1 MMRYIK
7 LFLIAAILL
16 ISYQSLAKEDVKL
29 PYKDFKPFKMVF
41 LPDIHLS
48 FKDNDDGPIL
58 YKESLVIF
66 QDVIRSLNN
75 TENLNFA
82 VFGGNLT
89 NNDDS
94 VLTDMPMFLD
104 TMSDLKAK
112 YYAILGDREAS
123 SKEEFIKDFD
133 EFETQTFWT
142 AEPVENVLLVGLDTS
157 MSGEESGYVNIHQLF
172 WLDNVLKNNRDKFTI
187 ITMHHSPHLSLEKP
201 DLFLELINL
210 YPQVKVVLS
219 GHNRVNLVKNDNGK
233 LFINC
238 PSIVSYPNE
247 YKILDIYPDRVEV
260 DNKKISFKQI
270 IKKAK
275 KQIGKDYKK
284 PDKFSK
290 KSKYNF

>member
-1 MMRYIK
+1 M
-7 LFLIAAILL
+7 IAVSLL
-16 ISYQSLAKEDVKL
+16 VSCQSFAKEDVKL

-41 LPDIHLS
+41 LPDTHLS

-58 YKESLVIF
+58 YKESLVIL
-66 QDVIRSLNN
+66 QDVIRSLNQTQN
-75 TENLNFA
+75 PDFV

-89 NNDDS
+89 NNDDAE
-94 VLTDMPMFLD
+94 LADMPMFLD
-104 TMSDLKAK
+104 TIADLNAK
-112 YYAILGDREAS
+112 YYAILGDKEAAV
-123 SKEEFIKDFD
+123 KEEFIKDFD
-133 EFETQTFWT
+133 EFGSQTFWT
-142 AEPVENVLLVGLDTS
+142 AEPEENVLLVGLDTS
-157 MSGEESGYVNIHQLF
+157 IKGEEDGYVNIHQLF

-187 ITMHHSPHLSLEKP
+187 ITMHHSPHLSLEKS

-219 GHNRVNLVKNDNGK
+219 GHNRINLVKKDNGK

-247 YKILDIYPDRVEV
+247 YKILNIYPDRVEV

-275 KQIGKDYKK
+275 KLIGKDYKK

-290 KSKYNF
+290 KSKYYF